1 MIFNNLTIK
10 QKILLTVAFAVLL
23 STILVGVLSQRSAK
37 NVVQQRMLGSEMPSL
52 MMQIRNKIELDISS
66 LMNAAEQLASSRML
80 LQWLENGRPPEQ
92 EPQVVAQLKDITRQ
106 YHLAQASYADR
117 QTAAY
122 YTQDGFYAYSRPP
135 KMGGFLVIVI
145 AAKSGC

>member
-1 MIFNNLTIK
+1 MILNNLTIK
-10 QKILLTVAFAVLL
+10 QKILLTVTFAVLL

-37 NVVQQRMLGSEMPSL
+37 SVVQQRMLGSEMPSL

-80 LQWLENGRPPEQ
+80 LQWLENGRPQEQ

-106 YHLAQASYADR
+106 YQIGRAH
-117 QTAAY
+117 
-122 YTQDGFYAYSRPP
+122 
-135 KMGGFLVIVI
+135 V
-145 AAKSGC
+145 